1 MEEDLGGGPQVPKQ
15 NVAGMTLLFW
25 TLETTSTE
33 FSNGLSQLPI
43 CTALKSVLGSCCRSS
58 SVRRFVTQQK
68 KKLLHH
74 TCTEGGS
81 NRREGRGRKG
91 EGKREGGERR
101 KREI

>member
-1 MEEDLGGGPQVPKQ
+1 MEEDPGGGPQVPKQ
-15 NVAGMTLLFW
+15 NVAGMTLW
-25 TLETTSTE
+25 PLETTSRE

-68 KKLLHH
+68 KKKLLHH